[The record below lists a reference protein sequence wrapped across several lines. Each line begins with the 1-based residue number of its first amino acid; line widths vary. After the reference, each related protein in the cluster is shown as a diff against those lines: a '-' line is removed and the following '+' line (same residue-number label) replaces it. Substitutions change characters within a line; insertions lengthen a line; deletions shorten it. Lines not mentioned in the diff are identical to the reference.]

1 MDRLADGVAEA
12 TVGLMIGSAAVVFL
26 MGFWVFQ
33 AITMQQSQPRFQ
45 PMGDPIGDIERE
57 RSMGRSRAVNEAFHR
72 HLDSGF

>member
-1 MDRLADGVAEA
+1 MDRLAEGVAEA

-33 AITMQQSQPRFQ
+33 AIMMQQSQPKFQ
-45 PMGDPIGDIERE
+45 TMGDPIGDVERE
-57 RSMGRSRAVNEAFHR
+57 RSMGRSRAVDEAFHR